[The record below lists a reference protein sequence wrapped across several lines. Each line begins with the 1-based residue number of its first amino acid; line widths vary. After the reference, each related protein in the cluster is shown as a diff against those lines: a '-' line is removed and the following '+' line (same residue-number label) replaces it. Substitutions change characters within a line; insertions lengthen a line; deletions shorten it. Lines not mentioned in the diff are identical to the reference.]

1 MIKASFAL
9 NWSGGE
15 YSVRLHRELVKAVQK
30 SGEMIQRTA
39 VKSLSVSGKGS
50 VAKSGINTVTGA
62 GNKLMPVTTR
72 KRQGRAGIERNGQM
86 AKITGRT
93 LKYTKNVKLGK
104 LVAHTNIVTVN
115 RVYWYGEPLHRWVQA
130 SQPGTPPHKQT
141 GNLARIVVEKV
152 QGGLRAK
159 VGPKQ
164 GLIYARAQE
173 LGGKTGW
180 GILPARPY
188 MRPAFEQNQQA
199 ILFLFALAVQKAA
212 K

>member
-1 MIKASFAL
+1 MIKASYTL

-15 YSVRLHRELVKAVQK
+15 YSVRLHRELVRAVQK
-30 SGEMIQRTA
+30 SGEMVQRTA

-62 GNKLMPVTTR
+62 ANKLMPVTVR
-72 KRQGRAGIERNGQM
+72 KRQGRTGISRKGLT

-93 LKYTKNVKLGK
+93 LTYTKSFKAGGRVQ
-104 LVAHTNIVTVN
+104 TSTTTVN

-164 GLIYARAQE
+164 GLIYARVQE

-188 MRPAFEQNQQA
+188 MRPAFEANQQA
-199 ILFLFALAVQKAA
+199 ILFQFALAVQKAA